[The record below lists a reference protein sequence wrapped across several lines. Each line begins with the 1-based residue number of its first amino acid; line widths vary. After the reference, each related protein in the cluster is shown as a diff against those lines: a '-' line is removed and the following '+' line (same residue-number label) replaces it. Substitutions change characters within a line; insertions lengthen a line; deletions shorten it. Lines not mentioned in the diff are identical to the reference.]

1 MYCCYVQRLPEWR
14 LAWMQVEMSCFGGVD
29 PSSHPMLKALDE
41 ASPDRDEYE
50 AMRKLML
57 GMLWPALEMRFTVK
71 DALASEL
78 FADV

>member
-1 MYCCYVQRLPEWR
+1 
-14 LAWMQVEMSCFGGVD
+14 MQVEMSCFGGVD